1 MVFIL
6 FLKTTEI
13 EPKTRFEDFGLR
25 LLTPY
30 ELHPNLPN
38 LTYEGTYS

>member
-6 FLKTTEI
+6 FLKTPEI
-13 EPKTRFEDFGLR
+13 EPKRFEDIGLR

-30 ELHPNLPN
+30 ELLRNLPN